1 MDRRTI
7 APGLP
12 STLIELPWGNRE
24 TGGPPLL
31 LHPSDE
37 RGGRFWLTLFT
48 RPILCRIPSTEIP
61 RDFEGGRTSVNLCS
75 NLLNISGMLAAS
87 SYFQRD
93 GGGETREKVFRRC
106 FFFFLFGMKFNV
118 ECQINIFLIESWWVR
133 IFSILN
139 YESFFLSI
147 NYRSVFLNTIIEE
160 R

>member
-1 MDRRTI
+1 MKQGILRFCSTPLTRGED
-7 APGLP
+7 ASGL
-12 STLIELPWGNRE
+12 
-24 TGGPPLL
+24 
-31 LHPSDE
+31 
-37 RGGRFWLTLFT
+37 RFL

-118 ECQINIFLIESWWVR
+118 ECQINIFLIESWWIR